1 VDLAEEVAVHR
12 VRSILRRIVGTDD
25 MTDAMMGMSV
35 EDRQCDAARERVQI
49 WEKVKPFT
57 MVPEPAVEFVVE
69 QVLQL
74 IHNNIPGVFVECG
87 VWRGG
92 CSMAMLLAQQAALG
106 RVQRAVYMLD
116 SFQGLPPVTARD
128 GPLAHQ
134 WQNGGDPER
143 FLNNCRAIRSDLERT
158 LRDMRFV
165 EDDYKIVE
173 GWFEHTVPEVAR
185 EVEPHSI
192 ALLRLDGDWYDST
205 RCCLDSLMPF
215 VSEGGVVVIDDY
227 YAWDG
232 CARAVH
238 DYLARVDAA
247 YRIRSLPNWYGAYF
261 VKKASRDR
269 FDTL

>member
-1 VDLAEEVAVHR
+1 MHR
-12 VRSILRRIVGTDD
+12 VRNILHRL
-25 MTDAMMGMSV
+25 MGMHRAPDSTV
-35 EDRQCDAARERVQI
+35 GIALESKQCAALQERAQI

-57 MVPEPAVEFVVE
+57 MVPEPAIEFMVE
-69 QVLQL
+69 QVLRL
-74 IHNNIPGVFVECG
+74 IRDKIPGVLMECG

-92 CSMAMLLAQQAALG
+92 CSMAMLLAQQVALG
-106 RVQRAVYMLD
+106 RVERAVYMLD

-128 GPLAHQ
+128 GPLARK
-134 WQNGGDPER
+134 WQEGGDPDN
-143 FLNNCRAIRSDLERT
+143 FLDNCRAIRSDLERV
-158 LRDMRFV
+158 LADMRFV
-165 EDDYKIVE
+165 DGDYKIVE
-173 GWFEHTVPEVAR
+173 GWFDQTVSQVAG

-205 RCCLDSLMPF
+205 RCCLDSLMPL
-215 VSEGGVVVIDDY
+215 VSEGGVVIMDDY

-238 DYLARVDAA
+238 DYLSSADAA

-269 FDTL
+269 FDAL